1 MSYLVIT
8 RESANKIYTS
18 SDPEIELISFRS
30 EEDAQH
36 YLKNNGSLYSVQI
49 RGEQTS
55 NKDKNLSTII
65 KNKDKRDIYVFTDG
79 SCNNNGFRDA
89 TAGIGIYFGKGD
101 PRNVSRKI
109 SGRQTNNT
117 AEIAAVIHV
126 FTVLEKEIKEGH
138 NIIIYTD
145 SKYTIQCSGEYGEKC
160 EKSNWKNSKGYIINH
175 DLVKVLY
182 SLCKQHDNVIL
193 KHVKGHS
200 KDKDEFLSDGNKQA
214 HILAYHSINK

>member
-1 MSYLVIT
+1 MIFLHRLDKEWYKDDTPQLWEGVVDNPGELASWDDLEYCMNNPQSY
-8 RESANKIYTS
+8 
-18 SDPEIELISFRS
+18 
-30 EEDAQH
+30 
-36 YLKNNGSLYSVQI
+36 QI
-49 RGEQTS
+49 
-55 NKDKNLSTII
+55 I
-65 KNKDKRDIYVFTDG
+65 F
-79 SCNNNGFRDA
+79 
-89 TAGIGIYFGKGD
+89 
-101 PRNVSRKI
+101 
-109 SGRQTNNT
+109 
-117 AEIAAVIHV
+117 
-126 FTVLEKEIKEGH
+126 LEKDSGEPFTLNEYPRSWSHDSADVSEVFKAFKEGH